1 MGLFGNNNTSR
12 SIPDL
17 SRYDYH
23 YGGSHVNGYNIES
36 GSNATAR
43 QYVRSIPLTA
53 GQQQQNNKNYIK
65 TYPQTRRTI
74 KKTKKGSKA
83 VPNHKQKQIYHNE
96 EEEEEDDDDQY
107 YEYQD
112 NVEDHGF
119 NNDYAEEEDDD
130 GYDVVDFDDE
140 NNHYTQKIDH
150 NDYDGY
156 QEEEEEDYDGEE
168 NSFDHSPDRYNSITS
183 VTTTTTTTTKE
194 IDPASGLETVT
205 KTVEKTLPDGTV
217 KTTIVKLQ
225 KPTGTSRNSSRTNSL
240 IGSPHKGDSK
250 REYLQPMFNRF
261 SSDHYTD
268 GIVEEE
274 DEGVEEQQQQQQQQY
289 HLQAKRHR
297 SQRTKKALPVYAQQ
311 PKPVQQP
318 RSAQSNFLP
327 GYDNNT
333 NNASANGTDASAR
346 LTSAEM
352 YARALEIA
360 REKVMSDPSRIV
372 AVEAAN
378 QKLQNK
384 KSKFKKIR
392 KHQDPEIIP
401 PNAQIGTKKYE
412 IPRSLRDGPGTVAT
426 ATEDVKV
433 NETQR
438 VSEPLANGAT
448 SINTL
453 TNANKVPQKKSKFN
467 PFKIFKKKDK
477 TVKNE
482 KTAPPVNTEVEQ
494 LQQQQPELQNTDV
507 VTGGDNVVT
516 KTVDDDDEEGSDSD
530 IEFLPVAPEEDDDY
544 EEYPQIVNDTELPV
558 ENEKTVDEVTE
569 PLTPHATEKS
579 VYQRNHDNK
588 EVETQKP
595 KVATLPV
602 LEESGNT
609 YPQVS
614 NQQSK
619 VATLPVLEEHVP
631 TIPKIQNQQLKNP
644 TLPVLEESVTSFRV
658 ASAAGISSKPT
669 TFGKKTETSIDKT
682 LKEDSI
688 PSRVYEDEIVDNPEE
703 EQEEDVEEEIVKDNG
718 EDVTELYNDVPD
730 PLSSDSLEHL
740 SEHPEGWILQ
750 DVPLLRTMQSES
762 ELRDALENLDEDR
775 EVDVLKGI
783 GNDNTVGNEKEIT
796 ENIANNEKEAVKEY
810 DSNKVTTSLKPNE
823 QGKVNNNFIE
833 TRNVTEE
840 PIAIS
845 NKNPTVNVTKQTAP
859 VVQTTIVTEEKTK
872 ISEKQPL
879 PSIRNPIITL
889 NEPVKIKKEEIKVEK
904 PIISQKQNIPKEAN
918 HVERQTQNVEPKEQ
932 AQSHHFYNN
941 FTSQQEKPQSH
952 QQFNNSNFQPE
963 SIHEQ
968 QISKQATIDSSA
980 TKKPRKSGGL
990 MSKLVQFSND
1000 NYGNQINKE
1009 QKEIKEKQN
1018 KTVKAKEEK
1027 VAKKTSK
1034 WKLFKKETK
1043 V

>member
-53 GQQQQNNKNYIK
+53 GQQQHNNKNYIK

-74 KKTKKGSKA
+74 KKSKKGSKT
-83 VPNHKQKQIYHNE
+83 VPNHKQKQIYHDDDE
-96 EEEEEDDDDQY
+96 EEEEEDDDQY
-107 YEYQD
+107 YQYQD
-112 NVEDHGF
+112 NIEDHGF
-119 NNDYAEEEDDD
+119 NNHYEEEDDDD
-130 GYDVVDFDDE
+130 GYDVVDFDDK
-140 NNHYTQKIDH
+140 NNQYTQKIDH

-156 QEEEEEDYDGEE
+156 QDDDGEE

-194 IDPASGLETVT
+194 IDSASGLETVT
-205 KTVEKTLPDGTV
+205 KTVKKTLPDGTV

-261 SSDHYTD
+261 SSDQYTD

-274 DEGVEEQQQQQQQQY
+274 DEGVEDQQQQKQY

-318 RSAQSNFLP
+318 RFAQSNFLP
-327 GYDNNT
+327 GYDNN
-333 NNASANGTDASAR
+333 NNTTNGTDASAR

-392 KHQDPEIIP
+392 KNQDPEIIP

-412 IPRSLRDGPGTVAT
+412 IPRSLRDGPNSAATTTV
-426 ATEDVKV
+426 DVKAS
-433 NETQR
+433 ETDR
-438 VSEPLANGAT
+438 VSEPVANGAT

-453 TNANKVPQKKSKFN
+453 TNVSKATQKKSKFN

-477 TVKNE
+477 AVRNE
-482 KTAPPVNTEVEQ
+482 KISLPVNTEVEQ
-494 LQQQQPELQNTDV
+494 LQEEQPELQNTVV
-507 VTGGDNVVT
+507 VTGGDNVAT
-516 KTVDDDDEEGSDSD
+516 KTVVVVDDDDDEGSDSD
-530 IEFLPVAPEEDDDY
+530 IEFLPVAPEEEDA
-544 EEYPQIVNDTELPV
+544 EEYPQMANDTELSD

-579 VYQRNHDNK
+579 FYQRNHDIK
-588 EVETQKP
+588 DVETQKP
-595 KVATLPV
+595 
-602 LEESGNT
+602 
-609 YPQVS
+609 
-614 NQQSK
+614 K

-631 TIPKIQNQQLKNP
+631 TIPKVQNQQLKNP
-644 TLPVLEESVTSFRV
+644 TFPVLEESVTSFRV

-669 TFGKKTETSIDKT
+669 TFGKKTETCIDKT
-682 LKEDSI
+682 LKEDCV
-688 PSRVYEDEIVDNPEE
+688 PSRVYEDEIVENPEE
-703 EQEEDVEEEIVKDNG
+703 EVEEEIVNDNG

-783 GNDNTVGNEKEIT
+783 GNDKAVGYEKEIT
-796 ENIANNEKEAVKEY
+796 ENITNNGKEAVKKY
-810 DSNKVTTSLKPNE
+810 DNNNVTTSLNPNE
-823 QGKVNNNFIE
+823 QAKLNNNFTE
-833 TRNVTEE
+833 TTQIDSRQVVKE
-840 PIAIS
+840 PATIS
-845 NKNPTVNVTKQTAP
+845 NKNLQVNETKQTAP
-859 VVQTTIVTEEKTK
+859 AVPTTIVTEEKTK
-872 ISEKQPL
+872 ISGKQPL

-889 NEPVKIKKEEIKVEK
+889 NEPVKITKEEIKVEK
-904 PIISQKQNIPKEAN
+904 PIISQKHNIPTEAD
-918 HVERQTQNVEPKEQ
+918 HVERETENVQPKEQ
-932 AQSHHFYNN
+932 VQSNHFYNN
-941 FTSQQEKPQSH
+941 FTSQQKNPQYH
-952 QQFNNSNFQPE
+952 QQVNNSNFQPE
-963 SIHEQ
+963 TNNEQ
-968 QISKQATIDSSA
+968 QISKQTTIDSSA
-980 TKKPRKSGGL
+980 TKKPKKSGGL

-1000 NYGNQINKE
+1000 NYGNQIDKE
-1009 QKEIKEKQN
+1009 QKDIKEKKN
-1018 KTVKAKEEK
+1018 KTIKAKEEK

-1034 WKLFKKETK
+1034 WKLFKKEPK